1 MSIFCIADLHLS
13 LSVSK
18 PMDIFKGW
26 ENYVEKLEKN
36 WKNTVSNDDTVVIAG
51 DISWAINLKDAYEDF
66 RFLNGLPGKKIV
78 LRGNHDYWWSTATK
92 VRSFFAESK
101 FDTLSVLFNSVVEC
115 EGKWLCGAR
124 GWINNSNEDQNIKI
138 LNREIH
144 RFEMSVNETRP
155 DGKEIVAFMH
165 YPPIYNG
172 IECEE
177 IINIMIER
185 NIKKC
190 YYGHIHGIDAA
201 KRAVIGD
208 YKGIDFHLVSCD
220 YAGFC
225 PVPVV

>member
-13 LSVSK
+13 LFVSK

-26 ENYVEKLEKN
+26 ENYVDKLEKN
-36 WKNTVSNDDTVVIAG
+36 WKNTVSGDDTVVIAG
-51 DISWAINLKDAYEDF
+51 DISWAITLKDAYEDF
-66 RFLNGLPGKKIV
+66 KFLNDLPGKKII

-92 VRSFFAESK
+92 VKNFFAENK
-101 FDTLSVLFNSVVEC
+101 FDNLSVLFNSAVEC
-115 EGKWLCGAR
+115 EGRWLCGTR
-124 GWINNSNEDQNIKI
+124 GWINNSDEDQNIKI

-144 RFEMSVNETRP
+144 RFEMSVNETKP

-165 YPPIYNG
+165 YPPVYNG
-172 IECEE
+172 TECEE
-177 IINIMIER
+177 IMNIMIER

-201 KRAVIGD
+201 KKAVVGN

-225 PVPVV
+225 PVLVV

>member
-101 FDTLSVLFNSVVEC
+101 FDTLSVLFNSAVEC